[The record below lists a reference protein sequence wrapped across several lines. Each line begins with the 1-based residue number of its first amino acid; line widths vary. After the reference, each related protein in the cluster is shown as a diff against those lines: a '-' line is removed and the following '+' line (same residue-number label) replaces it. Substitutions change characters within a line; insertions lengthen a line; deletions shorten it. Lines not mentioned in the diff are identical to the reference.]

1 MRELRS
7 RVTMDGPSA
16 GAGQGQAFSLERVG
30 AVAPVHGLQ
39 HFAVNPERDGGAE
52 TQQGQV
58 RSHGHDAK
66 VQEAEERGHEAR
78 EDRSRRP
85 GVLPVQQVCHCG
97 KEDNVGTRPD
107 QAHSLSVCFLEIRSH
122 YEAKADF
129 KL

>member
-7 RVTMDGPSA
+7 RVTMDSRSVGW
-16 GAGQGQAFSLERVG
+16 AGQGRRRAFSLERVG

-66 VQEAEERGHEAR
+66 VQEAEEGGHEAR
-78 EDRSRRP
+78 EDGSRRP

-97 KEDNVGTRPD
+97 KEDNAGTQPFCLFFRD
-107 QAHSLSVCFLEIRSH
+107 ISL
-122 YEAKADF
+122 
-129 KL
+129 